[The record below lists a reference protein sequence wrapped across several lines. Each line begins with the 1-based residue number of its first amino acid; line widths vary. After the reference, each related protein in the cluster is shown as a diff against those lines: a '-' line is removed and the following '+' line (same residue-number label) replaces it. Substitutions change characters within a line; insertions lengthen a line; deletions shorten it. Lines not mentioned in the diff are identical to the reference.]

1 MEQTLNGTGTV
12 EKAVDVLFHLHGQA
26 GPRGVTEIGRALSLP
41 KSTAHRLLAS
51 LARRGLV
58 ERDDRGRYR
67 PGLGLVT
74 LGLGVLEREP
84 VVTAAHPV
92 LDELAASLGE
102 TAFLTAARGGRIVVL
117 DKVEGGGFLRA
128 SPSIGAEVP
137 LHATAVGKLQLAFA
151 PAAVALPRG
160 RLAPFTGSTLTTRSA
175 LEREVRVA
183 RRRGWASNREE
194 WQPGL
199 SVLAAPVLRSGR
211 LEAAI
216 AVAAP
221 TARLRP
227 EEASRVVEHVTAAA
241 RRVTDRLA
249 GRASGS
255 R

>member
-1 MEQTLNGTGTV
+1 MEHSSNGTGTSGTGTV
-12 EKAVDVLFHLHGQA
+12 EKAVDVLFHLHEQA
-26 GPRGVTEIGRALSLP
+26 DARGVTEIGRALSLP

-51 LARRGLV
+51 LSRRGLV

-67 PGLGLVT
+67 AELV
-74 LGLGVLEREP
+74 
-84 VVTAAHPV
+84 
-92 LDELAASLGE
+92 E

-137 LHATAVGKLQLAFA
+137 VHATAVGKLQLAFA
-151 PAAVALPRG
+151 PDAVTLPRG
-160 RLAPFTGSTLTTRSA
+160 RLAPFTGSTLTNRTA
-175 LEREVRVA
+175 LERDVRVA
-183 RRRGWASNREE
+183 RRRGWAANRDE

-227 EEASRVVEHVTAAA
+227 EDASRVVEHITAAA
-241 RRVTDRLA
+241 RRVADRLA